1 MRFMAIGAHP
11 DDVEVQCAGT
21 LARCVQLGH
30 EAVICV
36 VTNGAAGHMVVKPPE
51 MARIREQEARA
62 AAEIIGAEFI
72 WLGYPDEF
80 LFDSRE
86 TRLVFIDAIRQGRP
100 DAIITHPPEDYH
112 PDHVR
117 VSHLVFDASFVS
129 SVPSIETAHPA
140 HPLVPPIYY
149 MDTPAGKGFLPAEY
163 VDISA
168 TFEVKRRMMAS
179 HQSQIVWL
187 KDHDNMDI
195 LEFIEIMARA
205 RGLQCGVPYAEGF
218 RHADVWP
225 RTPPR
230 RLLP

>member
-21 LARCVQLGH
+21 LARCAQLGH
-30 EAVICV
+30 EVVICV
-36 VTNGAAGHMVVKPPE
+36 VTNGAAGSMVIGPDE
-51 MARIREQEARA
+51 MARIREREARA
-62 AAEIIGAEFI
+62 SAGIIGAEFI

-86 TRLVFIDAIRQGRP
+86 TRLAFIDAIREGRP
-100 DAIITHPPEDYH
+100 NAIITHPPEDYH

-117 VSHLVFDASFVS
+117 VSQLVFDASFVA

-149 MDTPAGKGFLPAEY
+149 MDTPAGKGFVPTEY
-163 VDISA
+163 VDISR
-168 TFEVKRRMMAS
+168 TFEVKRRMMAC
-179 HQSQIVWL
+179 HESQIVWL

-195 LEFIEIMARA
+195 LEFIEIMARS
-205 RGLQCGVPYAEGF
+205 RGLQCGVPHAEGF
-218 RHADVWP
+218 RQANVWP
-225 RTPPR
+225 RTPPQ